1 MPITYLLDKRFIAA
15 VAFEGLS
22 VVSFQ
27 RDYKNYS
34 IPYLGL
40 GEFSYISK
48 EGKTKTYCLC
58 EADLVFCMLIFNFMC

>member
-27 RDYKNYS
+27 RDYKKYS

-48 EGKTKTYCLC
+48 EGKTINIL
-58 EADLVFCMLIFNFMC
+58 LM

>member
-40 GEFSYISK
+40 GEFSCISK
-48 EGKTKTYCLC
+48 EGKTKNIL
-58 EADLVFCMLIFNFMC
+58 LM